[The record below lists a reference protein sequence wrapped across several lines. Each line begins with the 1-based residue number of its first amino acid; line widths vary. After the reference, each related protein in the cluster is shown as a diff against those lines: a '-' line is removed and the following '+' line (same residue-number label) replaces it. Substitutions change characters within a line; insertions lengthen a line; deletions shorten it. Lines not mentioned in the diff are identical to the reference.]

1 MTKAKICRTA
11 SSVLAAAMYE
21 TFPGVSLLG
30 GSETSYGFFYD
41 FIFPH
46 VVHPELH
53 HQIEEKMRQI
63 VREKRAI
70 RSMEMV
76 GASAREFLKSK
87 KHKVRS
93 SQVQGSGLFSLI
105 EMGDFVDLSLGD
117 LLGNS
122 SEVPHFKIFAPE
134 SIGEG
139 SWRISGTAHH
149 SKEELKKFLKVFS
162 EYAKTRHEV
171 VGDVRL
177 WWRGTEDGL
186 LWMPQGILAR
196 DRFVGQC
203 KECLCAGGVEV
214 SCPRGS
220 TLFKAWEVLP
230 HAESIFEVSP
240 VSFAPNEDVGLFFP
254 EEALL
259 LRWLN
264 SFKNRISCL
273 QSIEKMLNIL
283 GFNYRIC
290 LTRSARDRKAEN
302 YLEESLTELG
312 WAFQEGQEKVE
323 CPRLDFLVRD
333 GLGRE
338 WSAVSVQAR
347 KCLDV
352 QVIVERN
359 LALLLEI

>member
-63 VREKRAI
+63 VKEKRAI

-76 GASAREFLKSK
+76 GSSAREFLKSK
-87 KHKVRS
+87 KHMIRS
-93 SQVQGSGLFSLI
+93 SQVQGQGLFSLV
-105 EMGDFVDLSLGD
+105 EMGSFVDLSSGD
-117 LLGNS
+117 LLENS
-122 SEVPHFKIFAPE
+122 AEIPHFKLFAPE
-134 SIGEG
+134 PLEEG

-149 SKEELKKFLKVFS
+149 SKDELKKFLKVFS

-171 VGDVRL
+171 VGDLRL
-177 WWRGTEDGL
+177 WWRETEDGI
-186 LWMPQGILAR
+186 LWMPQGMSAR
-196 DRFVGQC
+196 DRFIGQC
-203 KECLCAGGVEV
+203 REHLCVGATEV

-220 TLFKAWEVLP
+220 TLFKAWEVLSN
-230 HAESIFEVSP
+230 AVSVFEVAP
-240 VSFAPNEDVGLFFP
+240 VTFAPGEDVGLFLP
-254 EEALL
+254 EDATM

-290 LTRSARDRKAEN
+290 LVRSVRDRKAESC
-302 YLEESLTELG
+302 LEESLTELG
-312 WAFQEGQEKVE
+312 WTFQESQEKVE
-323 CPRLDFLVRD
+323 CPRLDFLVQD